1 MSEFDP
7 LSVERNAEEIERQWF
22 SSSRR
27 VSSLLENS
35 NDYFAESKLGHDC
48 FRRHQLR
55 RYSTE
60 PLLLHKTTI
69 GDDEDKQQEE
79 IDKEIA
85 KAATVATAPRLPS
98 SVGHLGDRGRAL
110 STEEDS
116 ALQSLTQ
123 RFYSES
129 SSSVVGGASST
140 GEESIQT
147 ISCSDL
153 NLGDIFSC
161 SSHRISPF
169 STASSASASS
179 PAIDAFSSLGPHAK
193 NASSATE
200 GTATNRRKATNDDD
214 RRGGG
219 GGPWFS
225 PCELRLL
232 SSRSF
237 SMPKLWATSTDVG
250 RLSGT
255 TYYPQGAQQ
264 EETPSL
270 ISQPTVLKISETKQL
285 VIFTMERCHR
295 QTPSNDNQD
304 DISVSATT
312 NRFSSSRQI

>member
-7 LSVERNAEEIERQWF
+7 LSVERNDEEIERQGF

-35 NDYFAESKLGHDC
+35 NDYFTESKGHDC

-60 PLLLHKTTI
+60 PLLLHKATI

-79 IDKEIA
+79 DKEIA
-85 KAATVATAPRLPS
+85 KAAFVATAPQMPS
-98 SVGHLGDRGRAL
+98 SVGHLGGRDRAL

-116 ALQSLTQ
+116 ALQTLTQ

-161 SSHRISPF
+161 SSHRVSLF
-169 STASSASASS
+169 STVSSSTASS
-179 PAIDAFSSLGPHAK
+179 PAIDAFSSLGTHAK
-193 NASSATE
+193 SASSATE
-200 GTATNRRKATNDDD
+200 GTTANRRKATNDDD
-214 RRGGG
+214 QRGGS
-219 GGPWFS
+219 PRFS

-255 TYYPQGAQQ
+255 TYYPQGAQE
-264 EETPSL
+264 EETPSI

-285 VIFTMERCHR
+285 VIFTMERRHR
-295 QTPSNDNQD
+295 QTPSNDYSD
-304 DISVSATT
+304 DISVSATA
-312 NRFSSSRQI
+312 NRFSSSRQILSRH